1 VRFYRRDDEMTEVVS
16 EYLAGALRQGGTAI
30 VFATR
35 PHRLDIEA
43 QLSALGVDLAT
54 PDTHRAFVALDA
66 RATIQDFLAGDRSDW
81 GEFEDLVGRLVH
93 SGAGANRPV
102 HAFGEMVALLWD
114 AGRVNA
120 AIELEGLWN
129 ELCHRLQISL
139 LCAYPWHSTA
149 DGGHQEAFDAV
160 CDLHT
165 SVIGPS
171 APTPLTSGLV
181 GRHMKVEQSFA
192 ADSDAPRRA
201 RRFVI
206 ETLRR
211 WGELRL
217 VDDAAIVVTELATN
231 AVVHAQSE
239 LVVAVQQSDE
249 SVVLSVRDASSIPPQ
264 PRHPSLTAFRGR
276 GLEIVASIATK
287 WGADA
292 VGDGKVVWAEL
303 RR

>member
-1 VRFYRRDDEMTEVVS
+1 MAEVVS

-35 PHRLDIEA
+35 SHRFDIEA
-43 QLSALGVDLAT
+43 RLSALGLDVAGAGAGRRFLA
-54 PDTHRAFVALDA
+54 FDA
-66 RATIQDFLAGDRSDW
+66 AATIAEFLAGDRSDW
-81 GEFEDLVGRLVH
+81 GDFEDLVGGLVRSADGQH
-93 SGAGANRPV
+93 RPV

-114 AGRVNA
+114 VGRVNT

-129 ELCHRLQISL
+129 ELCHRLQFSL
-139 LCAYPWHSTA
+139 LCAYPWHRTA
-149 DGGHQEAFDAV
+149 DGDHQEAFDAV
-160 CDLHT
+160 CGLHN
-165 SVIGPS
+165 SVTGPS
-171 APTPLTSGLV
+171 APTLLTPGLL
-181 GRHMKVEQSFA
+181 GGHMKVERSFA
-192 ADSDAPRRA
+192 ADSDAPGRA

-211 WGELRL
+211 WGEHRL

-239 LVVAVQQSDE
+239 LVVAVQQSDARI
-249 SVVLSVRDASSIPPQ
+249 VLLVRDTSSMPPQ
-264 PRHPSLTAFRGR
+264 PRHPPLTAFRGR
-276 GLEIVASIATK
+276 GLEIVAAIASR

-303 RR
+303 QR